1 MKIIKYIIATAFGV
15 GYVPLAPGTAGSI
28 LCLLIVYFW
37 SPLPLFGYILLLL
50 VLFFLGVYSGS
61 QLEKDLGHDPS
72 IVVIDEVVGMGIGL
86 LLLPQNYIW
95 FFIAFLLF
103 RLFDISKPPPINLSQ
118 KLPGGWGIMMDD
130 VIAGL
135 YTLVLVQMIRYFA
148 GAF

>member
-1 MKIIKYIIATAFGV
+1 MIATAFGV

-28 LCLLIVYFW
+28 LCLMIVYFW
-37 SPLPLFGYILLLL
+37 SPLPLLGYILVL
-50 VLFFLGVYSGS
+50 VLLFFLGVYSGN

-72 IVVIDEVVGMGIGL
+72 IVVIDEVVGMGISL
-86 LLLPQNYIW
+86 LLLPQNYMW

-103 RLFDISKPPPINLSQ
+103 RIFDISKPPPINFSQ
-118 KLPGGWGIMMDD
+118 KLHGGWGIMMDD

-135 YTLVLVQMIRYFA
+135 YTLVLVQIIRYFV